1 MGLDNR
7 YLIFLHLNIRY
18 VVGFLIWH
26 SYALTEVKISWLEL
40 GTLGHVV
47 LLLSM
52 VFFMLIKL
60 FFLLILIDEM
70 RISVFGKHGVMI
82 LKLLCVFE
90 RIFFNGWNVIRPA
103 DEALFLSSMI
113 ILWGRYDL
121 IDF

>member
-7 YLIFLHLNIRY
+7 YLIFLPLNIRY

-26 SYALTEVKISWLEL
+26 RYALTKVKISRLEL
-40 GTLGHVV
+40 GTVGYVV
-47 LLLSM
+47 LWLSM

-60 FFLLILIDEM
+60 FFWLILIDEM

-82 LKLLCVFE
+82 LKLLGVFE

-103 DEALFLSSMI
+103 DEALFLPLVI
-113 ILWGRYDL
+113 EFWGRYDL
-121 IDF
+121 IDS